1 MTIAPER
8 LVPLDIFAPR
18 ARTIVIGVLGCGVVG
33 GGVVRRLLAD
43 GKVAGMPA
51 RLARVLVRDAGKSRG
66 DLAIGAFLT
75 TDPREL
81 LDDPAIDVVVETIG
95 GTGVA
100 RDLVEAALRRG
111 KHVVS
116 ANKSLIASAGPALAR
131 LAREH
136 HAALRYE
143 AAVGGA
149 IPIVR
154 AVTDAL
160 ASEEVL
166 EISGVVNGT
175 SNYIMHAMAAG
186 APFEAALADAQAAGY
201 AEPDPTND
209 VEGIDAAQKLA
220 VLSPHAFGAALPWER
235 IVRIGLRALD
245 PADFRLAESLGYAL
259 VPLSLARRAEG
270 GIASSVTPA
279 YVPRNHE
286 FARPVGPGNVVRVVG
301 AGSGPL
307 HFSGTGAGREATASA
322 VLGDLAE
329 ISRKLARWEHQHT
342 EGLDVA
348 SARCFAPVCDVVLR
362 LPPGQADVAAEA
374 LGMGARTLSP
384 EAVRLPQVALDGVE
398 RLLRRAGIAPR
409 VRSAFPVYEA

>member
-1 MTIAPER
+1 VAIASEPVSEVR
-8 LVPLDIFAPR
+8 ILAPR
-18 ARTIVIGVLGCGVVG
+18 ARTVVIGVLGCGVVG

-43 GKVAGMPA
+43 GAIAGTRA
-51 RLARVLVRDAGKSRG
+51 VLARVLVRDVSKPRG
-66 DLAIGAFLT
+66 DLDLSAYLT
-75 TDPREL
+75 TDPHDV
-81 LDDPAIDVVVETIG
+81 LDDPAVDVVVETIG

-100 RDLVEAALRRG
+100 REFVERALRRG

-131 LAREH
+131 LARDH

-160 ASEEVL
+160 ATEEVL

-175 SNYIMHAMAAG
+175 SNFIMRAMKAG
-186 APFEAALADAQAAGY
+186 ASFEAALAEAQRAGY

-220 VLSPHAFGAALPWER
+220 VLSPHAFGAALAWER
-235 IVRIGLRALD
+235 VVRIGLRALD
-245 PADFRLAESLGYAL
+245 PADFRLAASLGLAL
-259 VPLSLARRAEG
+259 VPLSLARRVDD
-270 GIASSVTPA
+270 GIASCVAPA
-279 YVPRNHE
+279 YVPVDHE

-307 HFSGTGAGREATASA
+307 HFSGRGAGSEATASA
-322 VLGDLAE
+322 VFGDLAE
-329 ISRKLARWEHQHT
+329 IARKLARWEHQHT
-342 EGLDVA
+342 EGLDVVA
-348 SARCFAPVCDVVLR
+348 VRCVAPVGDVLLR
-362 LPPGQADVAAEA
+362 VAFGDAEGVARALGVQARVAA
-374 LGMGARTLSP
+374 P
-384 EAVRLPQVALDGVE
+384 DAVRLAEVPLDGVE
-398 RLLRRAGIAPR
+398 RRLRRANVATR
-409 VRSAFPVYEA
+409 VRSAFPLYEA